1 MTSFRDPQWRRSVLA
16 LAFVGAGMA
25 LTIFAALLAATIA
38 GDRWPPALAAA
49 RLTTLS
55 YALYTC
61 LALLAIVLLGLGM
74 SVALRQLS
82 ARFMGADFTASGETK

>member
-1 MTSFRDPQWRRSVLA
+1 MTGFRDPQWRRSVLA

-25 LTIFAALLAATIA
+25 LTAFAVLLAATIA
-38 GDRWPPALAAA
+38 SDRWPPALAAA

-55 YALYTC
+55 HALYAC
-61 LALLAIVLLGLGM
+61 LALLAIVLIGLGM

>member
-1 MTSFRDPQWRRSVLA
+1 MTGFRDPQWRRSLLA

-25 LTIFAALLAATIA
+25 LTAFAALLAAIVA
-38 GDRWPPALAAA
+38 SDRWPPALAAA
-49 RLTTLS
+49 RLTAVS
-55 YALYTC
+55 HALFAC
-61 LALLAIVLLGLGM
+61 LALLAIVLIGLGM